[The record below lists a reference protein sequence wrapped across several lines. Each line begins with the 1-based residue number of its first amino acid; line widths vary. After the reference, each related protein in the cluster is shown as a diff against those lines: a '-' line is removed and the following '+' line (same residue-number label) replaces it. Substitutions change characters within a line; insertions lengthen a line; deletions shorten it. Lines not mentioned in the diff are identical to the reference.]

1 MSKVPKISE
10 LSKMVRNDIIK
21 QFLRKSIVKNE
32 NGLFMSKISKLTQ
45 TERNV
50 KNIVCEHKIVKKG
63 ELDAK

>member
-1 MSKVPKISE
+1 
-10 LSKMVRNDIIK
+10 MVRNDIIK

-50 KNIVCEHKIVKKG
+50 KNIV
-63 ELDAK
+63 